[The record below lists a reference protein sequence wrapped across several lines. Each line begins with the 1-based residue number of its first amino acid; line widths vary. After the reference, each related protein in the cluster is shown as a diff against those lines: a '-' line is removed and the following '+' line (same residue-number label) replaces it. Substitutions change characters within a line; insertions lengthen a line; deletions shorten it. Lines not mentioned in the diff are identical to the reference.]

1 MKLYRF
7 SPIQSKE
14 QLLKVITYVAKRNSK
29 LCKKII
35 GKTLSIKSLT
45 IFSHY
50 PNEYEQLIKIALE
63 LGTKLKEHNGLYVTL
78 NEPIKV
84 GKHTITQLRI
94 RQPDPYRMHVGCN
107 DFEIRDYEDFK
118 REYLNKY
125 PNNLRAIKRPEFEMI
140 EFFDPDFD
148 TLAYVVSGDV

>member
-14 QLLKVITYVAKRNSK
+14 QLLKVITYVAKRSSK

-35 GKTLSIKSLT
+35 GRVLPIESLT
-45 IFSHY
+45 IFAHY
-50 PNEYEQLIKIALE
+50 PDEYEHLTKIALE
-63 LGTKLKEHNGLYVTL
+63 LGTRLKEHNGLYVTL

-84 GKHTITQLRI
+84 GKHIITQLRI

-107 DFEIRDYEDFK
+107 DFELKDYEAFK
-118 REYLNKY
+118 REYLDKF
-125 PNNLRAIKRPEFEMI
+125 PDNLRLIKRPEFEMI

-148 TLAYVVSGDV
+148 TLAYVVSGNI